1 MTCTLPIEIT
11 DRLLSSTSGQWWR
24 CDALGFGG
32 ERRVEL
38 VASYL
43 GHHLWTASFRNER
56 TRQHFGQRFFVT
68 LPGQSAV
75 LAVFDSLADRDAWL
89 KANWQGA

>member
-1 MTCTLPIEIT
+1 MACTLPTELT

-24 CDALGFGG
+24 CDALGYGG

-38 VASYL
+38 VSSYM
-43 GHHLWTASFRNER
+43 GHFLWTASFRNDH
-56 TRQHFGQRFFVT
+56 TREHFGQRFFVT
-68 LPGQSAV
+68 LPKQSTPI
-75 LAVFDSLADRDAWL
+75 AVFDTLAERDAWL